1 MSNETVNNR
10 DTLWTLIKDIKFAMF
25 TTSHKE
31 NGHLHSRPWTTQ
43 NSEVDHDSSLWF
55 FASRKSESVAD
66 IAAVPAVNVSYSD
79 PGKDAYVSISG
90 TAAVVNDMAKV
101 KQLWSKEAEAWFSG
115 GMDDPDL
122 ALVQVKI
129 THADY
134 WDVKESKVTQLYK
147 MATAVVTGKPPSMG
161 EHGHVQMS

>member
-10 DTLWTLIKDIKFAMF
+10 DTLWNLIKDIKFAMF
-25 TTSHKE
+25 TTSHKV

-55 FASRKSESVAD
+55 FASRKGEPVAD
-66 IAAVPAVNVSYSD
+66 LLAVPSVNVSYSD
-79 PGKDAYVSISG
+79 PGKDSYVSVSG
-90 TAAVVNDMAKV
+90 TAALVDDRAKIE
-101 KQLWSKEAEAWFSG
+101 QLWSKEAGAWFPG
-115 GMDDPDL
+115 GIDDPDL

-147 MATAVVTGKPPSMG
+147 MATAAESGNPPSMG